1 MLTEEVKKAF
11 PKDASKTA
19 QHPLDS
25 ERPFLHQ
32 TLKGFYGEFTLV
44 ALVSTVAYLGLE
56 ARGVEV
62 QCQIAPGMP
71 RFNVV
76 GLPDK
81 AVNESRERVH
91 AALSAMGLSLPPKRI
106 TINLSPADLPKEG
119 SHYDLPIAL
128 ALLAAMG
135 VTDAEQLTEYVA
147 VGELALDGRI
157 IASPGVLLAAIH
169 ASSAEKG
176 LICPAAQGSEAR
188 WASGIPIAAAPDL
201 ISLLNHLKGT
211 QVLPTPAPGEA
222 EPTKRGPDLK
232 QVKGQEVA
240 KRALEIA
247 AAGGHNLLMVGPPGA
262 GKSLLAACLP
272 GILPPLTPAEALE
285 VSMVASVA
293 GTLEDGRISRAR
305 PFRSPH
311 HSASMAALTG
321 GGLKVKPGEVSL
333 AHLGVLFLDELPE
346 FQRPVLDSLRQP
358 LETGEVTVARANAHV
373 TFPARVQ
380 LIAAMNPCR
389 CGHLGDPALGCSRA
403 PRCAADYQNKI
414 SGPMLDRIDLHVEV
428 DPVSAADLSLP
439 PPAEGSDQVA
449 ERVARARAIQTA
461 RLEATGART
470 NAELDGDGLEQFAT
484 PDEPGRKLLMQAAE
498 AMRLS
503 ARGYTRMLRVARTV
517 ADLAGVET
525 VGRIHIAEALSYRR
539 MGVRG

>member
-1 MLTEEVKKAF
+1 M
-11 PKDASKTA
+11 
-19 QHPLDS
+19 
-25 ERPFLHQ
+25 
-32 TLKGFYGEFTLV
+32 V

-56 ARGVEV
+56 ARAVEV
-62 QCQIAPGMP
+62 QCQIAPGLP

-81 AVNESRERVH
+81 AVKESQERVH

-147 VGELALDGRI
+147 VGELALDGRVS
-157 IASPGVLLAAIH
+157 ATPGVLLAALH
-169 ASSAEKG
+169 AAEQEQG

-188 WASGIPIAAAPDL
+188 WAQGVPVIAAPDL
-201 ISLLNHLKGT
+201 VSLLNHLKGT
-211 QVLPTPAPGEA
+211 TVLPTPQPGEA
-222 EPTKRGPDLK
+222 EARAGGPDLK
-232 QVKGQEVA
+232 QVKGQETA

-247 AAGGHNLLMVGPPGA
+247 AAGGHNLLMIGPPGA
-262 GKSLLAACLP
+262 GKSLLASCLP
-272 GILPPLTPAEALE
+272 GILPELTSAEALE

-293 GTLEDGRISRAR
+293 GTLEEGRISRAR

-311 HSASMAALTG
+311 HSASMAALVG

-358 LETGEVTVARANAHV
+358 LETGQVDVARANAHV

-380 LIAAMNPCR
+380 LVAAMNPCR
-389 CGHLGDPALGCSRA
+389 CGYLGDPALGCSRA
-403 PRCAADYQNKI
+403 PRCAADYQSKV
-414 SGPMLDRIDLHVEV
+414 SGPLLDRIDLHVEV
-428 DPVSAADLSLP
+428 DPVSASDLALP
-439 PPAEGSDQVA
+439 PPAEGSAEVA
-449 ERVARARAIQTA
+449 ARVAAARAVQTA
-461 RLEATGART
+461 RLAGTPMRT
-470 NAELDGDGLEQFAT
+470 NAQLDGEALEAHAT
-484 PDEPGRKLLMQAAE
+484 PDEPGRKLLLQAAD

-503 ARGYTRMLRVARTV
+503 ARGYTRMLRVARTI
-517 ADLAGVET
+517 ADLAGSEGI
-525 VGRIHIAEALSYRR
+525 GRIHVAEALSYRR
-539 MGVRG
+539 VAARS